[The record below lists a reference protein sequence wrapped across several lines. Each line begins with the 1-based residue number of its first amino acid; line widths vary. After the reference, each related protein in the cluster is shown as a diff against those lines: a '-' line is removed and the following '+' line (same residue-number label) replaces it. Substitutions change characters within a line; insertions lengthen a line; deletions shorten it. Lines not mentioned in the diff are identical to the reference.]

1 MFPAIQYMHGN
12 IVRARVLYYVA
23 RLSHESGY
31 ARLYIIHVRGPISLY
46 LPLSLYTCNNV
57 FVLQLYLDALVGCY
71 RQ

>member
-1 MFPAIQYMHGN
+1 MHGI

-46 LPLSLYTCNNV
+46 LPLSLYTCVDKTVNNV
-57 FVLQLYLDALVGCY
+57 FVLQLYLDALIGCY